1 LWQFES
7 GKVIAK
13 EIAMKTNKSFPLFGL
28 IAVLV
33 VTWIFRDPILAS
45 LSWISDREAV
55 ASTIQRLGMWGPI
68 AVSILLVL
76 QVFLAFI
83 PGQAL
88 MVASGYVYGFGGGIL
103 ITWASLV
110 AGGQMAFWLA
120 RRFGRPFA
128 EKWISPST
136 LDRWDRSTAG
146 RGIGFY
152 VVTLVMPFFPNDAMC
167 YVAGLGTISARRFLV
182 ANACGRGIASLLTVV
197 IGAFS
202 EQIPSL
208 IWIAIVAF
216 IVLGILGW
224 ITAKRYA
231 GLNRKRSPGENLIRD
246 TANFPCF
253 AVHIHPHFDR

>member
-1 LWQFES
+1 MISMQPLILSFIQGKNKES
-7 GKVIAK
+7 VMFSRKLMITFLTGSALISAWIYRQPLAASLQWFSDLDSVIAS
-13 EIAMKTNKSFPLFGL
+13 IRGYGL
-28 IAVLV
+28 WGPAVL
-33 VTWIFRDPILAS
+33 
-45 LSWISDREAV
+45 
-55 ASTIQRLGMWGPI
+55 
-68 AVSILLVL
+68 SILFIL
-76 QVFLAFI
+76 QTFLAFI

-136 LDRWDRSTAG
+136 LDRWDRSAAG

-167 YVAGLGTISARRFLV
+167 YVAGLGTMSARRFLV

-224 ITAKRYA
+224 IAAKRYTGA
-231 GLNRKRSPGENLIRD
+231 HS
-246 TANFPCF
+246 
-253 AVHIHPHFDR
+253 